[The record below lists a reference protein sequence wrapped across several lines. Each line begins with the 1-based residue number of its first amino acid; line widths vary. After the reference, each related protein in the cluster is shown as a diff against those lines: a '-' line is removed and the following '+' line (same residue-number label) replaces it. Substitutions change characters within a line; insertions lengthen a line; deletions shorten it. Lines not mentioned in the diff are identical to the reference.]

1 MVQILNIYVS
11 LPEGRD
17 PRWMLTLFVVNRI
30 SFLACFSFWSFRC
43 WDIPALSPA
52 SALIKAPLRGPVLRV
67 REPRSGPLHE
77 RTELNEL
84 FDFPRR
90 LGPFDQEKMTGVPPA
105 PFSYPLVN

>member
-52 SALIKAPLRGPVLRV
+52 SALIKAPFWAPLRV
-67 REPRSGPLHE
+67 REPNAVAW
-77 RTELNEL
+77 TEL

-105 PFSYPLVN
+105 PFSYLLNDR